1 MASKGEHGE
10 MCVSHATIS
19 SLYYSWGQINYKET
33 LYAADESK
41 QPFGHNCD
49 PSLDQLKKCH

>member
-10 MCVSHATIS
+10 MCVSHATIP

-41 QPFGHNCD
+41 QPFGHNYD
-49 PSLDQLKKCH
+49 PSLD